1 MQEEWE
7 GGLTQKVVNSILGE
21 VHFNRRGGSQSTLF
35 MSTQSSA
42 TTAHAIDCPAK
53 QSHAR

>member
-42 TTAHAIDCPAK
+42 TTAHA
-53 QSHAR
+53 